1 MTKLNSLQDL
11 NSVLPKKKRK
21 HELYKVYEQ
30 VDLPQKNMTVRFL
43 ETWAPSKKEIQKL
56 LDQNFDLTIK
66 TLKDIQKKQ
75 LKEALLSLDTSDI
88 VSDYVPSYS
97 KNKDI
102 INAKKIVDNAFVK
115 VLDDLDEKDVKNFV
129 NSVDLSKKMMEE
141 KVYMWI
147 VSNVNKD
154 WLSVSLGNKF
164 WHSVRYDI
172 PYSNLS
178 NFAKNKN
185 FHKWMT
191 VFVDVKKD
199 HTKTSLVSRKDFD
212 KQRFDEIK
220 SMWIE
225 IGWYRPIFYM
235 TKSGKIL
242 KGKVV
247 SLGDDVFGK
256 QVIFETNKGKKFP
269 VTLESLKIWMS
280 LANKEYHKYKA
291 NFRNKKPIK
300 VVSKIKEKIN

>member
-11 NSVLPKKKRK
+11 NSVLPEKKRK

-30 VDLPQKNMTVRFL
+30 VDLPQKSMTVHFL
-43 ETWAPSKKEIQKL
+43 ETWAPSKKEIQEL

-88 VSDYVPSYS
+88 VSDYVPNYS

-102 INAKKIVDNAFVK
+102 INAKKIVNNAFAK
-115 VLDDLDEKDVKNFV
+115 TLDDLDEKDVKTFV
-129 NSVDLSKKMMEE
+129 KSVDLSKKMMEE
-141 KVYMWI
+141 KVYMGI
-147 VSNVNKD
+147 VSNTSKE
-154 WLSVSLGNKF
+154 WLTVSIGNKF
-164 WHSVRYDI
+164 WHSIEYNI

-178 NFAKNKN
+178 DIVKNKK
-185 FHKWMT
+185 FRKWT
-191 VFVDVKKD
+191 IVFVDVKKD

-220 SMWIE
+220 NMWIE
-225 IGWYRPIFYM
+225 IGWYKPIFYM

-247 SLGDDVFGK
+247 SIGDDVFGK
-256 QVIFETNKGKKFP
+256 QVIFETKKGKKFP
-269 VTLESLKIWMS
+269 LTIESLKTGMN
-280 LANKEYHKYKA
+280 LANKEYHKHKA

-300 VVSKIKEKIN
+300 TVSKIKEKID